1 MDRERRI
8 AIVGAGAGGLAAAW
22 HLQELGYRYVT
33 VMERGPDVGGL
44 CDAISIDGKP
54 YELGAAL
61 LSWEYRHVF
70 GFLRRYEMET
80 TTVAPFYLL
89 DRAGGKVLPLTFL
102 MDGRDKLEL
111 AAAVARYFV
120 ELARYADEVGGPGF
134 RNLEATDLCQPF
146 GDWLDANGMSAL
158 KDQLVIPVTCYGYGR
173 LSEIPAAY
181 ALKYLNLGNFTTSL
195 YISGVEALGQNPDW
209 PRKIVQ
215 GMHGLMANIAGD
227 LTDLRTDCTI
237 ERIDRDLPGPH
248 PIRIRS
254 RTGAQALRDEEFDVL
269 IVACKQDPQ
278 TLAGLPMALDP
289 DETALFAPVTSG
301 NFFTMV
307 CDAEGIGYGLY
318 CNIVEGN
325 ALSLPSS
332 GVPIFMGR
340 LWEGSPVLNVYAEAD
355 AGVTEEAVLP
365 QMLAA
370 LQRMNI
376 TVGRVHT
383 VRRWRYFPH
392 APSQALADGFYRK
405 YEAAQGR
412 HATYYAGSVAC
423 FECVEDSIEY
433 AVDLVQRLF

>member
-1 MDRERRI
+1 
-8 AIVGAGAGGLAAAW
+8 
-22 HLQELGYRYVT
+22 
-33 VMERGPDVGGL
+33 
-44 CDAISIDGKP
+44 
-54 YELGAAL
+54 
-61 LSWEYRHVF
+61 
-70 GFLRRYEMET
+70 
-80 TTVAPFYLL
+80 
-89 DRAGGKVLPLTFL
+89 
-102 MDGRDKLEL
+102 
-111 AAAVARYFV
+111 
-120 ELARYADEVGGPGF
+120 
-134 RNLEATDLCQPF
+134 
-146 GDWLDANGMSAL
+146 
-158 KDQLVIPVTCYGYGR
+158 
-173 LSEIPAAY
+173 
-181 ALKYLNLGNFTTSL
+181 
-195 YISGVEALGQNPDW
+195 
-209 PRKIVQ
+209 
-215 GMHGLMANIAGD
+215 
-227 LTDLRTDCTI
+227 
-237 ERIDRDLPGPH
+237 
-248 PIRIRS
+248 
-254 RTGAQALRDEEFDVL
+254 
-269 IVACKQDPQ
+269 
-278 TLAGLPMALDP
+278 MALDP